1 MVGKQIA
8 AKGMERSLMLSAEKM
23 HGTTCNAPLE
33 RDSSGRL
40 VSQTSIRHTSHRLP
54 QRLPSCAEAE
64 DDDGL
69 YIGSCSSPHRLRST
83 KGSTTRFTTL
93 RNSEPHL
100 QALQSSSLRMWL
112 IGPST
117 QNGAQTAQNFC
128 NSTAPWQVRRAC
140 PAPVGHP
147 TRSLAHRQEHK

>member
-1 MVGKQIA
+1 MLDLASPTWTFTCCIFLCNFYINMVGKQIA

-100 QALQSSSLRMWL
+100 QALQSSSLRMAHW
-112 IGPST
+112 PVHSK
-117 QNGAQTAQNFC
+117 
-128 NSTAPWQVRRAC
+128 WRADS
-140 PAPVGHP
+140 PKF
-147 TRSLAHRQEHK
+147 LQ